1 MKKLVFPALV
11 VTFAAGAAIAQDD
24 PVEARMELMKMIG
37 GATKT
42 LGDMVKGE
50 TAFDAEEANTA
61 LQVIASNA
69 GLAPSAF
76 ETEATND
83 ESEALPAIWS
93 NWEDFVSKAQALE
106 IAADG
111 LEITDEASVQTA
123 LGVLGQ
129 ACKACHSEY
138 RE

>member
-1 MKKLVFPALV
+1 MKKLVVPALV